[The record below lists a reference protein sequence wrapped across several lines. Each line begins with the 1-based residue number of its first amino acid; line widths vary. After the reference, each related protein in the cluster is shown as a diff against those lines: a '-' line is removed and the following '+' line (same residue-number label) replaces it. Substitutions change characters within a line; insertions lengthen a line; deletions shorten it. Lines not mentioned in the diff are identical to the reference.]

1 MARPRSPNR
10 DKAFHLWVDSGKK
23 RKLKDIAEELGI
35 SEEQVRKWKNQD
47 KWDKVTLPKTKSNIT
62 NHKSELLEKEKA
74 IADEVGQVIS
84 NPELTDKQ
92 RLFCLYYI
100 RCFNATKAYQK
111 AYGCSYETAV
121 TNGPGLLGNTRVR
134 DEIQRL
140 KQNRLNRELLSEDD
154 IFQKYMDIAFAD
166 MNDFAE
172 ISDGMV
178 HVKADLDGTLLSE
191 LSDTANGVKVKL
203 ADRMK
208 ALQWL
213 SDHMDLATAEQ
224 SAKIQAWRAQTA
236 VMEEKK
242 AREGSK
248 EETVFQNMETLADVL
263 KHSQPNRNIKDYEE
277 EQK

>member
-1 MARPRSPNR
+1 MARPRDPKRERAWEIYKEHNGKIDLVEIASQLSISPGTVRGWKSKESWDSKLNGTFQKNTER
-10 DKAFHLWVDSGKK
+10 SKRSDNKNNEYKKA
-23 RKLKDIAEELGI
+23 IAEEVK
-35 SEEQVRKWKNQD
+35 QV
-47 KWDKVTLPKTKSNIT
+47 V
-62 NHKSELLEKEKA
+62 
-74 IADEVGQVIS
+74 S

-121 TNGPGLLGNTRVR
+121 TNGPGLLRNTRVR
-134 DEIQRL
+134 DEIQHL

-178 HVKADLDGTLLSE
+178 HVKTDLDGTILSE

-213 SDHMDLATAEQ
+213 SDHMDLATEEQ
-224 SAKIQAWRAQTA
+224 KARIA
-236 VMEEKK
+236 VMK
-242 AREGSK
+242 AKSLLDNE
-248 EETVFQNMETLADVL
+248 EETVDDGFLDALNGTAAEDW
-263 KHSQPNRNIKDYEE
+263 DEE
-277 EQK
+277 S